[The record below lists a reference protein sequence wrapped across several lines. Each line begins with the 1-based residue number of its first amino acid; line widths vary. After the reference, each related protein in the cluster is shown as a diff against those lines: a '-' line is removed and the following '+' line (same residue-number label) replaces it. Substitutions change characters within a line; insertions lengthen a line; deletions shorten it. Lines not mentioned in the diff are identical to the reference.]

1 MIDLKASIEAALEE
15 DIAAEAEAE
24 A

>member
-15 DIAAEAEAE
+15 DISAEAEA
-24 A
+24 AA

>member
-1 MIDLKASIEAALEE
+1 MEALSESIAAALEE